1 MSNWK
6 VVDTRKS
13 EVLTSPLKQGQFSDD
28 IFNVISRYDICVYTQ
43 IKISMRIVV
52 TGQIHKVTNSRVT
65 IEYM

>member
-13 EVLTSPLKQGQFSDD
+13 EVLTSPLKQGQFSD
-28 IFNVISRYDICVYTQ
+28 IFNVISRYDICVFIQ

-52 TGQIHKVTNSRVT
+52 TGRIHKVTNSRVT

>member
-1 MSNWK
+1 MPNWK

-13 EVLTSPLKQGQFSDD
+13 EVLTSPLKQGQFSD
-28 IFNVISRYDICVYTQ
+28 IFNVISRYDICVFTQ

-52 TGQIHKVTNSRVT
+52 TGRIHIVTNSRVT